1 MKKEDKRTGYRNKN
15 RVQMERISK
24 SWTKGWHYDA
34 DALILANGSRASSVS
49 GSDGS
54 GYMLAESFHHRIVPV
69 YPALTALKC
78 KGSSFKAWAGVRTEG
93 EISLFTDGK
102 FCKSEHGE
110 LQLTE
115 YGISG
120 IPVFQLSTYT
130 VRAVREGHKAE
141 LRINFMPEL
150 SEEELKKLLYARK
163 KACPYKKEKE
173 LLVGLFPEKLI
184 KILISQ
190 KQLVSAIREFPL
202 EVQDGMSFSQA
213 GLLRGVDTS
222 QVNSQTMESKLC
234 RGLYFAGE
242 LLDIDGTCG
251 GYNLNWAWSSGAVA
265 GKNAAK
271 RRKIDSNFTAETSD
285 HTYKGTARKK
295 DCKNIKKSRKQF
307 YLRNKKAI
315 SGLQTQK

>member
-1 MKKEDKRTGYRNKN
+1 MEAASLGVKIKTNEQVTEIKTGTNGKN
-15 RVQMERISK
+15 FQIL
-24 SWTKGWHYDA
+24 TKGWHYDA

-120 IPVFQLSTYT
+120 IPVFQLSTYA

-213 GLLRGVDTS
+213 QVCSGGSRYLTGKFSNHGVKS
-222 QVNSQTMESKLC
+222 SVGVCILQ
-234 RGLYFAGE
+234 GE

-251 GYNLNWAWSSGAVA
+251 GYNLQWAWSSGAVA

-271 RRKIDSNFTAETSD
+271 EE
-285 HTYKGTARKK
+285 
-295 DCKNIKKSRKQF
+295 KN
-307 YLRNKKAI
+307 
-315 SGLQTQK
+315 